1 MGRARQHLH
10 APGAPDAGVRD
21 VSIAA
26 NLVGGVHDDDPPVV
40 PHRQQARHLPN
51 HGRFPHARPALHA
64 FVAVRL
70 QRSSS
75 RGLIFLRAP
84 QYSSVAVKLSWK
96 WLWELHAGMLSG
108 FCISTRHTFRRSGP
122 PPRIPCWGAA
132 PTMKSIELPD
142 ATRSAAI
149 AALPSTARPARHV
162 RPTMRPSRL
171 RMQEMRC
178 SVRSIP
184 ALLSSPKS
192 PSCIRQD
199 TFQHAGYGIS
209 TVLVGARRDCPP
221 MP

>member
-1 MGRARQHLH
+1 MTTRLLCPTDSRRAISPESRSFS
-10 APGAPDAGVRD
+10 P
-21 VSIAA
+21 
-26 NLVGGVHDDDPPVV
+26 
-40 PHRQQARHLPN
+40 
-51 HGRFPHARPALHA
+51 RPAGPACVLSSQA
-64 FVAVRL
+64 AAL
-70 QRSSS
+70 QQQ
-75 RGLIFLRAP
+75 GLIFLRAP
-84 QYSSVAVKLSWK
+84 QCSSVAVKLSWK
-96 WLWELHAGMLSG
+96 WLWELHAGMLDG

-122 PPRIPCWGAA
+122 PPRIPCWDAA